1 MQLLYQ
7 VDLRGEADFP
17 AMGESLAL
25 FDDGPDSPETRRDG
39 LALAQRAWHDHLAAD
54 TLATELA
61 PAWPT
66 HRQPP
71 VDRALLR
78 LAYHELVS
86 GYAPVKVAINEA
98 IELAK
103 EYGSQQSPAFV
114 NGVLDK
120 MAKTLASQGLIP
132 TSASNPSS
140 LATAVNHGDPW
151 LTDALAKPAGDKPAD
166 ASSPATR
173 S

>member
-7 VDLRGEADFP
+7 IDLRGEADLP
-17 AMGESLAL
+17 AIAESLAL
-25 FDDGPDSPETRRDG
+25 FDDGPDAPATRELG
-39 LALAQRAWHDHLAAD
+39 LALAQRAWLDHVAAD
-54 TLATELA
+54 VLATELA

-78 LAYHELVS
+78 LAYHEMIS
-86 GYAPVKVAINEA
+86 GHAPVKVVINEA

-120 MAKTLASQGLIP
+120 MAKTIASQGLIP
-132 TSASNPSS
+132 EGPDNSPDTP
-140 LATAVNHGDPW
+140 TTGDAW
-151 LTDALAKPAGDKPAD
+151 LRDALTPNTEPPASG
-166 ASSPATR
+166 
-173 S
+173 